1 MIAAGEDLSQSPPP
15 LAQRRCRR
23 RGTETPATTDR
34 IGERERQRRIV
45 WGRRGSLFV
54 SRMI

>member
-1 MIAAGEDLSQSPPP
+1 MIAAGEDLSQSPP
-15 LAQRRCRR
+15 QRRCRR

>member
-1 MIAAGEDLSQSPPP
+1 MIAAGEDLSQSPP
-15 LAQRRCRR
+15 LAQRRCHR